1 MLVRS
6 RRITKKTMKTLALIT
21 LVGVG
26 IGGWVIWNESNVTEF
41 IIERHVEEKVVEV
54 LPEWA
59 QDEDAIKAAQAVI
72 RKKEL
77 EAELATLNEEV
88 ATREARIEAIEKEL
102 GF

>member
-1 MLVRS
+1 
-6 RRITKKTMKTLALIT
+6 MKTLALIT

-59 QDEDAIKAAQAVI
+59 SNEQAVKAAQDVI
-72 RKKEL
+72 RKQEL
-77 EAELATLNEEV
+77 EATLKSLESEK
-88 ATREARIEAIEKEL
+88 AIIDARIAEVRAEL
-102 GF
+102 KTY